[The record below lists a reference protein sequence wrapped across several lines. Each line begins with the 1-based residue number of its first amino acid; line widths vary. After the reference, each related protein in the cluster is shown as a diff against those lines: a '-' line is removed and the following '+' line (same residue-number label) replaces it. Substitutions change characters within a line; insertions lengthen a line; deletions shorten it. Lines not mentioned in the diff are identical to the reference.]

1 MKKVLVLLLVVLMMF
16 SSTALAY
23 NVSEPG
29 VIPVVDEVVEY
40 TIVAP
45 DTTYVNDLNENSL
58 TSWIAE
64 KTNVQLVFQEI
75 PDTEWDTKVNLLIAS
90 DELPDAFI
98 YGGFTA
104 AELADYGSQGVFMAM
119 NDIIEEHGYYTKQVF
134 EQQDK
139 LPGAYT
145 ALDGK
150 MYTLPDINECYHC
163 FYSMRAWINQT
174 WLDNLGLEYPNT
186 LEELC
191 EVLRAFKEQD
201 ANGNGDPNDEIPMTG
216 DAASWNAAIYPFLLN
231 SFLHY
236 DTSNLSV
243 KEDGT
248 VIFTP
253 IQEEFKEGIKY
264 IAGMIAEGLIE
275 KEALTQ
281 TSEQL
286 LTKGSGGDVS
296 QIGVFTAACW
306 WTAVSPD
313 TGEGSRCREYVGL
326 SPLEG
331 PEGVRISP
339 WSGTGVNMGNCVIT
353 TACEDPVPLF
363 KMFDYMLSD
372 EGTLRSQQGEE
383 GVDYTLP
390 EEGKTGINGKPALY
404 FPIPTAVKGGSGGEE
419 STTCMPNVF
428 PSNRTSDFRLGEQA
442 DYSDPETQWLQ
453 EPRLYNESYK
463 YFMPYADESMMY
475 PSAVNLTTE
484 EAEKINFMS
493 TQINDYVKENIVLFL
508 AGEKDVDAEW
518 DAYVAEFDNL
528 NLDEYMELRQMAYTR
543 QYGDAAETA
552 ETTEAE

>member
-45 DTTYVNDLNENSL
+45 DTTYVNDLNENTL

-75 PDTEWDTKVNLLIAS
+75 PDTEWVTKVNLLIAS

-475 PSAVNLTTE
+475 PSAVNLTSE

>member
-1 MKKVLVLLLVVLMMF
+1 MKKVLVLILVVLMMF

-45 DTTYVNDLNENSL
+45 DTTYIGDLNENTL
-58 TSWIAE
+58 TAWIAE

-134 EQQDK
+134 EQQDA

-145 ALDGK
+145 ALDGNI
-150 MYTLPDINECYHC
+150 YTLPDINECYHC
-163 FYSMRAWINQT
+163 YYSMRAWIHQT

-186 LEELC
+186 LDELC
-191 EVLRAFKEQD
+191 EVLRAFRD
-201 ANGNGDPNDEIPMTG
+201 DDPNGNGIQDEIPMTG
-216 DAASWNAAIYPFLLN
+216 DSTSWNASVYPFLLN

-253 IQEEFKEGIKY
+253 IQEEFKEGLKY
-264 IAGMIAEGLIE
+264 IAGMIEEGLIE

-281 TSEQL
+281 TGEQL
-286 LTKGSGGDVS
+286 MTKGSGGDVS
-296 QIGVFTAACW
+296 QIGVFTAATW
-306 WTAVSPD
+306 WTALPQD
-313 TGEGSRCREYVGL
+313 TGEGSRCREYDGL

-339 WSGTGVNMGNCVIT
+339 WSGTGFNMGNCVIT

-383 GVDYTLP
+383 GIDYTLP
-390 EEGKTGINGKPALY
+390 DEGATGINGEPALY
-404 FPIPTAVKGGSGGEE
+404 KPIVSTSETEEASMTA
-419 STTCMPNVF
+419 MANVF
-428 PSNRTSDFRLGEQA
+428 PANRTSDFRLGEQA
-442 DYSDPETQWLQ
+442 DYSDPETQWLT
-453 EPRLYNESYK
+453 EPRLYNESHDH
-463 YFMPYADESMMY
+463 FMPYADESMMY
-475 PSAVNLTTE
+475 PSAVNLTPE
-484 EAEKINFMS
+484 ESERINFLQ
-493 TQINDYVKENIVLFL
+493 TQINDYVEENIALFL

-528 NLDEYMELRQMAYTR
+528 NLDEYMELRQTAYTR
-543 QYGDAAETA
+543 QYGDAAQTAEA